1 MFVYQ
6 NVVTYAWVEDLIVS
20 VLLYDIVSF
29 CLSQLNRETGG
40 NTTEQHVQT
49 GTETTDGQLEVVNDG
64 MNIDAIGTTDDGAVT
79 TDGPQDMDIA
89 GQV

>member
-1 MFVYQ
+1 MNLSNTLLK
-6 NVVTYAWVEDLIVS
+6 NVVQG
-20 VLLYDIVSF
+20 DIVSF

-49 GTETTDGQLEVVNDG
+49 GTVTTDGQLEVVNDG
-64 MNIDAIGTTDDGAVT
+64 MTIDAIGTTDDGAVT

-89 GQV
+89 GQVR